1 MKRNP
6 TFPLEI
12 AEWLGKCPSDEM
24 WKRMLRL
31 DKAENR
37 PKNPPSIFSL
47 DYFSKNG
54 RKKVSEITKL
64 FSERRQVGK
73 VSEFAELFGN
83 QSEKTNI
90 LFQ

>member
-1 MKRNP
+1 
-6 TFPLEI
+6 
-12 AEWLGKCPSDEM
+12 
-24 WKRMLRL
+24 MLRL

-64 FSERRQVGK
+64 FSQKGDKLGKFPNLPNYSGINRKRPTFYSNKIEDSYQVEIFYFK
-73 VSEFAELFGN
+73 
-83 QSEKTNI
+83 K
-90 LFQ
+90 